1 MDDRKNGGT
10 GWFREMGEIWAFCS
24 FRVDGDG
31 MGWTLIYKEPI
42 DSVPFSN

>member
-1 MDDRKNGGT
+1 MEERDGSER
-10 GWFREMGEIWAFCS
+10 WGEIWAFCS

-31 MGWTLIYKEPI
+31 MGWTLIYKEAI